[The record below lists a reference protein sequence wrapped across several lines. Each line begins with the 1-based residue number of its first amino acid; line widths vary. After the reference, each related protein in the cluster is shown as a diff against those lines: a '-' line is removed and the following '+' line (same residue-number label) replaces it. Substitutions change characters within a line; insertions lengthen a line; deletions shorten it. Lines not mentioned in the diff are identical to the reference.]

1 VIEGARERK
10 REKER
15 EREREREKEMNADNF
30 KKFWKQEAERIKI
43 FYLLFSFLSLCLS
56 LWR

>member
-10 REKER
+10 REK